1 MSIEMDNKDL
11 IEVMQTSQIQIQKL
25 QNVLDLLQNKNAE
38 LVVQNETWTRVSQS
52 DNTMEMAAVAKVL
65 NYKNLGR
72 NKTFAILRSEK
83 IFRYNNE
90 PYQDYIDRGY
100 FDVIEQEVS
109 TNAGGTII
117 NRKTVV
123 TQKGIDYIRKVLDKL
138 GYENANR

>member
-38 LVVQNETWTRVSQS
+38 LIVQNETWTRVSQS